1 MRTLYSILSITF
13 IITSVL
19 LYSQTTSYTQELN
32 ILFEQKEKAN
42 SATQQD
48 TVEWERPRFSERS
61 EDRHRLVEKGVKGRG
76 VTDKETL
83 EAMRYVP
90 RHLFVPENRRDE
102 AYQNRPLPIGHG
114 QTISQPYIV
123 GYMTQLLDLQKGE
136 KVLEIGTGSGY
147 QAAVLSEITPHVY
160 TIEIVEELGK
170 RAREHFDSLGYDTIK
185 TKIGDG
191 YRGWPKYAPFDAI
204 ILTAAADEIPQ
215 PLIEQLKPGGTM
227 VLPVGESGLTQNLL
241 KVTKTKDGEIKTEKK
256 LPVRFVPMTG
266 IDEKQ

>member
-1 MRTLYSILSITF
+1 MKTLLSTISLIFITAA
-13 IITSVL
+13 IL
-19 LYSQTTSYTQELN
+19 LYSQTTSYSHELN
-32 ILFEQKEKAN
+32 IRFEQKEHAA

-48 TVEWERPRFSERS
+48 TVEWEKPRFSERR
-61 EDRHRLVEKGVKGRG
+61 EERHRMVEKGIKGRG
-76 VTDKETL
+76 VADEATL
-83 EAMRYVP
+83 EAMRHVP
-90 RHLFVPENRRDE
+90 RHLFVPKGRRDN

-123 GYMTQLLDLQKGE
+123 GYMTELLDLREGE

-147 QAAVLSEITPHVY
+147 QAAILSEITPHVF
-160 TIEIVEELGK
+160 TIEIVEELGEQ
-170 RAREHFDSLGYDTIK
+170 ARERFNSLGYNTIK

-191 YRGWPKYAPFDAI
+191 YKGWPEHGPFDAI
-204 ILTAAADEIPQ
+204 ILTAAADEIPE

-227 VLPVGESGLTQNLL
+227 VLPVGETGLTQNLL
-241 KVTKTKDGEIKTEKK
+241 KVTKTEDGEIKTEKK